1 MESSSNPFNSF
12 YAVRDIN
19 VIQSESCKSE
29 EFALITVNVYILVN
43 IILLFNSFP
52 FSTCSVLFCSCSLR
66 IPIDK
71 SQWYVYLRTFS
82 CETKVLSLLEIF
94 IIYMY

>member
-1 MESSSNPFNSF
+1 ML
-12 YAVRDIN
+12 YRVKAV
-19 VIQSESCKSE
+19 SE
-29 EFALITVNVYILVN
+29 ERALITVNVYVLVN
-43 IILLFNSFP
+43 IILLFNSIP
-52 FSTCSVLFCSCSLR
+52 FSTCCVLFCSCSLR